1 MKRIA
6 LIVMISLLALVG
18 CSKKENIK
26 PPHELEEFTP
36 QITVTRLWKSK
47 VGDGAGD
54 SGVRLRP
61 AYADGVVYAASPLG
75 TLQAFDAKSGKTLWK
90 KHSRIHGWFGWGDS
104 KRKDAEYAG
113 GPAVSNG
120 LLVIGTLDG
129 HVYGLEASDGTPRWE
144 TSLSAGILS
153 APAIVG
159 DHVVVRTNDG
169 NVYSLNA
176 ASGEQQWVYDQST
189 VPLLSLR
196 GNGDL
201 LVAKGVVFFGSD
213 EGKLEAVRL
222 DNGDKLWDLPLSTGE
237 GRTEIDRLD
246 DADGTVLISGNTL
259 YASAYHGRVVAVD
272 GPSAR
277 PMWEHDFSTY
287 VSMAVDNRML
297 VAVDDASN
305 VWAFDPST
313 GSNLWKQDKL
323 DWRWLSGPA
332 IQNGYVLVGDLKGYL
347 HWLSPDDGR
356 FVARERLS
364 HDAIRAQPLVVGDVA
379 YVMDVDGHLAAYRV
393 SGGGTL

>member
-6 LIVMISLLALVG
+6 LIASVALLALVG

-26 PPHELEEFTP
+26 PPHELVDFTP
-36 QITVTRLWKSK
+36 QATVTRVWKSR
-47 VGDGAGD
+47 VGKGAGD

-75 TLQAFDAKSGKTLWK
+75 TIEAFDADTGKSLWK

-104 KRKDAEYAG
+104 KRKDALYAG
-113 GPAVSNG
+113 GPAVNDG

-129 HVYGLEASDGTPRWE
+129 HVYGLNAKDGEPRWE
-144 TSLSAGILS
+144 TSLSAGILA

-159 DHVVVRTNDG
+159 GRVVVRTNDG
-169 NVYSLNA
+169 RVYSLNA
-176 ASGEQQWVYDQST
+176 DDGKQQWVYDQST

-196 GNGDL
+196 GNGSL

-213 EGKLEAVRL
+213 DGKLEAVRL
-222 DNGDKLWDLPLSTGE
+222 DNGDKLWDLPLSNGE
-237 GRTEIDRLD
+237 GRTEIDRLG
-246 DADGTVLISGNTL
+246 DADGSVLINGNTL
-259 YASAYHGRVVAVD
+259 YASSYHGRITAVD

-277 PMWEHDFSTY
+277 PLWEQKFSSY
-287 VSMAVDNRML
+287 VSMAVDGNML

-305 VWAFDPST
+305 VWAYDA
-313 GSNLWKQDKL
+313 GSGSDMWKQDKL

-332 IQNGYVLVGDLKGYL
+332 IQDGYVLVGDLKGYL
-347 HWLSPDDGR
+347 HWMRAEDGK
-356 FVARERLS
+356 FVARARLS

-379 YVMDVDGHLAAYRV
+379 YVMDVDGHIGAYKIA
-393 SGGGTL
+393 GGAN